1 MTYDEFQDN
10 IAKAGLTGQEFA
22 DLMGMNPRSVYNFGK
37 SGVVPRYVAVAAR
50 LMKTLHERNIDF
62 RSELVKDSTP
72 GQSEK

>member
-37 SGVVPRYVAVAAR
+37 SGRVPRYVAVAAT
-50 LMKTLHERNIDF
+50 LMRALHECGMDF
-62 RSELVKDSTP
+62 RDTLSKLDNANR
-72 GQSEK
+72 QQ